1 MELSG
6 MDYKVDVINMFK
18 RLKKKWEFVKRRG
31 NYENKPN
38 WNFLKRK
45 IDI

>member
-18 RLKKKWEFVKRRG
+18 RLKTKMRICNE
-31 NYENKPN
+31 
-38 WNFLKRK
+38 KRK
-45 IDI
+45 L

>member
-18 RLKKKWEFVKRRG
+18 RLKTKMRICKE
-31 NYENKPN
+31 
-38 WNFLKRK
+38 KRK
-45 IDI
+45 L

>member
-18 RLKKKWEFVKRRG
+18 RLKTKMRICHE
-31 NYENKPN
+31 
-38 WNFLKRK
+38 KRK
-45 IDI
+45 L